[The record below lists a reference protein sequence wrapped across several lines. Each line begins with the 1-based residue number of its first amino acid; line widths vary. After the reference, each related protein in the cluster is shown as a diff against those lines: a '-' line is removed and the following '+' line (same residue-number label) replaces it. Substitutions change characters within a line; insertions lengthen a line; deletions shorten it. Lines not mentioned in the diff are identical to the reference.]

1 MTPKFGRIFG
11 SVLNRDP
18 GWPEALR
25 EIHAEAH
32 ILKYCFPCSNVN
44 QEKDS
49 LRNARARVDLHL
61 TLSFRPFFV
70 GSEMWTGPQ
79 FSNSQMERRSSQTH
93 HKPRPFLYVPVLSW
107 PNALLLPPVPREISL
122 LIRLFSVWVCEK
134 KIKNFARNMYHISY
148 SIFNSVWTPC
158 NRTFSPLPLPYYPP
172 QMIPFLQSRLRL
184 RVEKEGRKE
193 GKIILTCNP
202 SMGLATRMP
211 SHRHQHR
218 REGLDRVKG
227 SSDPEVPE

>member
-61 TLSFRPFFV
+61 TLSFRPFFCRIGDV
-70 GSEMWTGPQ
+70 NWTSVFKLANGTSQ
-79 FSNSQMERRSSQTH
+79 LSNPSQT
-93 HKPRPFLYVPVLSW
+93 PPLSLRSCPVLTKCVAASSR
-107 PNALLLPPVPREISL
+107 PQGNIVADSL
-122 LIRLFSVWVCEK
+122 IQCVSL
-134 KIKNFARNMYHISY
+134 
-148 SIFNSVWTPC
+148 
-158 NRTFSPLPLPYYPP
+158 
-172 QMIPFLQSRLRL
+172 
-184 RVEKEGRKE
+184 
-193 GKIILTCNP
+193 
-202 SMGLATRMP
+202 
-211 SHRHQHR
+211 
-218 REGLDRVKG
+218 
-227 SSDPEVPE
+227 